1 MSCWSP
7 SCHLRQRKTNNPAL
21 PALSSVNSPVPNN
34 TPEQRGEA
42 AVHNRIIGLAS
53 LLLPVL
59 AGAANVFAFAPFKL
73 WPLQIVALA
82 WLFHQT
88 IAAPQAGARRHFLQ
102 GWLYGFGWAAAGVH
116 WLYISMHDYGGM
128 PAWMAALAV
137 ALLALYLG
145 LYAGGAMA
153 LAGWLRKHWSSSPL
167 TMGLL
172 MLPALWAL
180 SEWARGWIFTG
191 FPWLVS
197 GYAHTTGPLAGFAA
211 VGGVYGVG
219 WIAAL
224 VAGALALLWQG
235 LRRKGAA
242 GVAIRVG
249 MPLGAVLVLCA
260 GGLALR
266 QIAWTTPQGQ
276 PISVRLLQ
284 GNIPQEMKFSNDALV
299 STLTMYEQMITAE
312 PADLIATPETAI
324 PLLPQQ
330 LPPAYLARLVR
341 FAQTSGSHLALGI
354 PLSDAP
360 MQYANSVLGFGPEAG
375 SAASPYRYDKHH
387 LVPFGEFIP
396 LGFRWF
402 VDMMHIPL
410 GDMTR
415 GDAVQSPFAVKDQW
429 VLPNICYEDLFGEE
443 ISGQLRDAY
452 RAGQPQASVLLNL
465 SNIAWFGNSI
475 ALPQHLQI
483 SQMRTL
489 ETGRPM
495 LRATNTGA
503 TAVIMPGGGLDEL
516 APYTRGTLAAKV
528 QGYAGQT
535 PYILLGNKLVIGL
548 VLLMLLLAWGRNKAA
563 RIRH

>member
-1 MSCWSP
+1 MNSP
-7 SCHLRQRKTNNPAL
+7 SPHDL
-21 PALSSVNSPVPNN
+21 PLKHGQTAA
-34 TPEQRGEA
+34 RGRLGA
-42 AVHNRIIGLAS
+42 ATW
-53 LLLPVL
+53 LLLPVA
-59 AGAANVFAFAPFKL
+59 AGALNVFAFAPFKL
-73 WPLQIVALA
+73 WPLQILALA
-82 WLFHQT
+82 WLFHGVLAQ
-88 IAAPQAGARRHFLQ
+88 PQASVRSQFLR

-145 LYAGGAMA
+145 LYAGAA
-153 LAGWLRKHWSSSPL
+153 TAAASWLRTRWSSSPL
-167 TMGLL
+167 VLAL
-172 MLPALWAL
+172 FMLPALWAL
-180 SEWARGWIFTG
+180 TEWSRGWVFTG

-197 GYAHTTGPLAGFAA
+197 GYAHTAGPLAGFAP
-211 VGGVYGVG
+211 VGGVYLVG

-224 VAGALALLWQG
+224 IAGSLALLWMG
-235 LRRKGAA
+235 LSRKGVAGTGQRIILPLCAA
-242 GVAIRVG
+242 A
-249 MPLGAVLVLCA
+249 LLCA
-260 GGLALR
+260 GGVALR
-266 QIAWTTPQGQ
+266 LVKWTAPQGQ

-299 STLTMYEQMITAE
+299 ATLGMYEQMISAA

-330 LPPAYLARLVR
+330 LPPDYLERIAR
-341 FAQTSGSHLALGI
+341 FAQVSGSHLALGI
-354 PLSDAP
+354 PLSDGP
-360 MQYANSVLGFGPEAG
+360 QLYANSVLGFGPGMG
-375 SAASPYRYDKHH
+375 SAFLPYRYDKHH

-396 LGFRWF
+396 PGFRWF

-415 GDAVQSPFAVKDQW
+415 GAPVQSPFGVKDQW

-443 ISGQLRDAY
+443 IAGQLRAAY
-452 RAGQPQASVLLNL
+452 RAAQPEASVLLNL

-503 TAVIMPGGGLDEL
+503 TSVILPGGATSEL
-516 APYTRGTLAAKV
+516 PPYTRGVLSATV
-528 QGYAGQT
+528 QGYGGQT
-535 PYILLGNKLVIGL
+535 PYILLGNKLVLGL
-548 VLLMLLLAWGRNKAA
+548 ALLMLLLAWGRNKAA

>member
-1 MSCWSP
+1 MSSP
-7 SCHLRQRKTNNPAL
+7 AQHDTPGLRGDA
-21 PALSSVNSPVPNN
+21 AA
-34 TPEQRGEA
+34 RGRFGA
-42 AVHNRIIGLAS
+42 GV
-53 LLLPVL
+53 LLPVL
-59 AGAANVFAFAPFKL
+59 AGAVNVFAFAPFRL
-73 WPLQIVALA
+73 WPLQILALA
-82 WLFHQT
+82 WLFHGV
-88 IAAPQAGARRHFLQ
+88 IAAPRAGARAHFLR

-128 PAWMAALAV
+128 PSWMAALAV

-145 LYAGGAMA
+145 LYAGAATA
-153 LAGWLRKHWSSSPL
+153 LAGWLRGRWSSSPL
-167 TMGLL
+167 VLGLL

-180 SEWARGWIFTG
+180 LEWARGWVFTG
-191 FPWLVS
+191 FPWLIS

-211 VGGVYGVG
+211 IGGVYGVG
-219 WIAAL
+219 WISAL
-224 VAGALALLWQG
+224 VAGALALLWLA

-242 GVAIRVG
+242 AGAVRIG
-249 MPLGAVLVLCA
+249 MPLGAALALCL
-260 GGLALR
+260 GGVALR
-266 QIAWTTPQGQ
+266 QVQWTAPQGK
-276 PISVRLLQ
+276 PVTVRLLQ

-299 STLTMYEQMITAE
+299 STLGMYEQMISAE

-330 LPPAYLARLVR
+330 LPPDYLARIAR
-341 FAQTSGSHLALGI
+341 FVQSTGSHLALGI
-354 PLSDAP
+354 PLSDGP
-360 MQYANSVLGFGPEAG
+360 QMYANSVLGFGPEPG
-375 SAASPYRYDKHH
+375 SAAMPYRYDKHH

-396 LGFRWF
+396 PGFRWF
-402 VDMMHIPL
+402 VDMMNIPL

-415 GDAVQSPFAVKDQW
+415 GAAVQPPFSVKDQW

-443 ISGQLRDAY
+443 IAGQLRDAY
-452 RAGQPQASVLLNL
+452 RAGQPQASLLLNL

-503 TAVIMPGGGLDEL
+503 TAVILPRGEPSEL
-516 APYTRGTLAAKV
+516 APHTRGTLAATV

-548 VLLMLLLAWGRNKAA
+548 AILMLLLAWGRNKAA